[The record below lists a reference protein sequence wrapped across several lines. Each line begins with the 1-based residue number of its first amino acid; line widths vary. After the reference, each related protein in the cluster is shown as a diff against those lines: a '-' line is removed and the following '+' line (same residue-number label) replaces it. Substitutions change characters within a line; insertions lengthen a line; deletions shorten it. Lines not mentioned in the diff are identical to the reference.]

1 MGEGNMKKII
11 AFLFILLVGGCIQ
24 TDSKEFKEIV
34 GEKSLSKIEVIDGRN
49 GKQYSITD
57 EVKQQ
62 QFIDLLN
69 EREYTEMKHHEKTKG
84 YIYHAILSSDDK
96 SFSITFLG
104 DEIEIN
110 DIYYSLD
117 KSISEK
123 DISSILE

>member
-1 MGEGNMKKII
+1 MKKII
-11 AFLFILLVGGCIQ
+11 VFLFILLVGGCTQ

-57 EVKQQ
+57 EDKKQ

-69 EREYTEMKHHEKTKG
+69 DREYKEMKHHEKTKG

-96 SFSITFLG
+96 EVSITFLG

-110 DIYYSLD
+110 DIYYSLN
-117 KSISEK
+117 KSISENE
-123 DISSILE
+123 ISELLEGK